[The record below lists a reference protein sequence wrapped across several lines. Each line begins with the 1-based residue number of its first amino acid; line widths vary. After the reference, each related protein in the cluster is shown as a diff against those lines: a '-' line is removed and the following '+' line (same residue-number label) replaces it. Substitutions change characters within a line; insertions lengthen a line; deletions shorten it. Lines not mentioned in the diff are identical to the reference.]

1 MKNSW
6 KSLATIFLMS
16 MMVASCGQK
25 EVITNN
31 NTSSGSSSSGG
42 STGGSGSNGG
52 STSPITGCDGV
63 YRSGATSCYYKNLPE
78 LTFSGPG
85 TYGTTIWSSASDLS
99 GTGISTNQFVTD
111 ATFSVRMVPSNIK
124 DGRTSKQGRV
134 CSKYRTD
141 STKVRVYV
149 MLRKSSASL
158 GEVAKLEATYSG
170 SKWNF
175 SNTWRYT
182 VPGGTT
188 DPYIL
193 EIIGVQTNERCLGGN
208 GTPPAS
214 CSTEPFMDIPV
225 VNSPNPTSC
234 IGVTLQMAT
243 DETYDLPN

>member
-1 MKNSW
+1 MKNAW

-16 MMVASCGQK
+16 MLVASCGQK
-25 EVITNN
+25 
-31 NTSSGSSSSGG
+31 SGG
-42 STGGSGSNGG
+42 STGGSGSTGGG

-63 YRSGATSCYYKNLPE
+63 YRSGASSCYYKNLPD

-85 TYGTTIWSSASDLS
+85 TYGTTLWSSASDLS
-99 GTGISTNQFVTD
+99 GMGISANQFVTD

-124 DGRTSKQGRV
+124 DGKTSKQGRV
-134 CSKYRTD
+134 CSKFRTD

-193 EIIGVQTNERCLGGN
+193 EIIGVQTNERCLGDN

-214 CSTEPFMDIPV
+214 CSTEPYMDIPV